1 MDSADAVVVVDAG
14 NYEGGYS
21 EVDIVVEVGEGVGRE
36 LCER

>member
-1 MDSADAVVVVDAG
+1 VVDTG